1 MSRKETSVH
10 TVPDMSHIKEV
21 KGPNLS
27 PLEIL
32 ALRNEDK
39 AERARK
45 GLGPR
50 RTSSATNEMPGSFTM
65 PRKPRAIMPKEAP
78 SKTGTYAIRNGE
90 FVKISERAD
99 GVEDH
104 SSKLN
109 GERVV
114 QWTELPRAIN
124 PAKKA
129 WKKWK
134 KVGAV
139 QFPIFDG
146 DGDRRKY
153 QQICRDVGEPRAW
166 VK

>member
-1 MSRKETSVH
+1 MSRKRNVTMWGGVG
-10 TVPDMSHIKEV
+10 
-21 KGPNLS
+21 KG
-27 PLEIL
+27 
-32 ALRNEDK
+32 K
-39 AERARK
+39 K
-45 GLGPR
+45 G
-50 RTSSATNEMPGSFTM
+50 A
-65 PRKPRAIMPKEAP
+65 
-78 SKTGTYAIRNGE
+78 TGTYVYRNGE
-90 FVKISERAD
+90 MVCISESASVPDQAGR
-99 GVEDH
+99 
-104 SSKLN
+104 LN
-109 GERVV
+109 VDQCV

>member
-1 MSRKETSVH
+1 MSRKSKTITSKPSSDAYREGHERVFGG
-10 TVPDMSHIKEV
+10 VPVASFSDIALLTGAQDLTPKHVAELAREV
-21 KGPNLS
+21 
-27 PLEIL
+27 
-32 ALRNEDK
+32 ED
-39 AERARK
+39 ERAEKKRRRK
-45 GLGPR
+45 K
-50 RTSSATNEMPGSFTM
+50 SKESA
-65 PRKPRAIMPKEAP
+65 
-78 SKTGTYAIRNGE
+78 TGTYAIRNGE
-90 FVKISERAD
+90 LVKISARAD
-99 GVEDH
+99 GYEDP
-104 SSKLN
+104 STRLN

-124 PAKKA
+124 PAGKT

-153 QQICRDVGEPRAW
+153 QQVCRDAGYARAW